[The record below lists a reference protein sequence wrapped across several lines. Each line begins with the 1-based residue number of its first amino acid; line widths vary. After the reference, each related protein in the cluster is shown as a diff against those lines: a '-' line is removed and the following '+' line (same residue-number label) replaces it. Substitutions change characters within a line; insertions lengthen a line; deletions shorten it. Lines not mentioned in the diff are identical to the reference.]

1 MPAVSESQLKA
12 VEESRLQMIDPKS
25 HRAETEKI
33 RAQILMI
40 EKQILHVQT
49 RSSGIPNLNST
60 SGMYATKKREILGI
74 FPKSWTPLP
83 SSSFHKNFT
92 FRVVLWL
99 RKPSKK
105 ERIDFVILF
114 FIITK
119 LIIGFVSDPIML
131 GMGAQDS
138 WVTVGH

>member
-60 SGMYATKKREILGI
+60 SETSATKKNWKLWEFFVDI
-74 FPKSWTPLP
+74 FPKSWTPHGLP
-83 SSSFHKNFT
+83 KFSQNFY
-92 FRVVLWL
+92 FLGSIMVREAV
-99 RKPSKK
+99 KK
-105 ERIDFVILF
+105 
-114 FIITK
+114 
-119 LIIGFVSDPIML
+119 
-131 GMGAQDS
+131 
-138 WVTVGH
+138 TVKKRSG

>member
-60 SGMYATKKREILGI
+60 SETSATKKKLEIVGI
-74 FPKSWTPLP
+74 FCRQFSQVVDPPWSPQV
-83 SSSFHKNFT
+83 FT
-92 FRVVLWL
+92 KFLL
-99 RKPSKK
+99 S
-105 ERIDFVILF
+105 
-114 FIITK
+114 
-119 LIIGFVSDPIML
+119 G
-131 GMGAQDS
+131 
-138 WVTVGH
+138 

>member
-60 SGMYATKKREILGI
+60 SETSATKKNWKLWEFFVDN
-74 FPKSWTPLP
+74 FPKSWTPHGLP
-83 SSSFHKNFT
+83 KFSQNFY
-92 FRVVLWL
+92 
-99 RKPSKK
+99 
-105 ERIDFVILF
+105 FVWWYYG
-114 FIITK
+114 K
-119 LIIGFVSDPIML
+119 
-131 GMGAQDS
+131 
-138 WVTVGH
+138 